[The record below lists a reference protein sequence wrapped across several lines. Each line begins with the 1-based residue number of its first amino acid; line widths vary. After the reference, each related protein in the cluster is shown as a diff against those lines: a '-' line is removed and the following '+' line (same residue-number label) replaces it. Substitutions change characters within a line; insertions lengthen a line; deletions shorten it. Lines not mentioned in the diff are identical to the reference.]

1 MSPAI
6 RKLRFR
12 KGLMLSA
19 IVFAAAGMWILF
31 FVLVLA
37 LCKDAKAG
45 DEAMD
50 LARARPRV
58 RDAGGVVVELM
69 VNQRDRDARRLARLA

>member
-1 MSPAI
+1 
-6 RKLRFR
+6 
-12 KGLMLSA
+12 MLSA

-50 LARARPRV
+50 VARARRRV
-58 RDAGGVVVELM
+58 GDARGVVVELV
-69 VNQRDRDARRLARLA
+69 VNQRDRDVRQRPRVA